1 MVPLCRTIDEP
12 PIPSGKFGS
21 CLVPKSPVKTLTED
35 LLPAII
41 MQETFSENE
50 KTFMSNIYNFDPAK
64 FYNSFDF
71 KILLRASSMML
82 QLSMISFQR
91 LQVNLALRRLLMSNH
106 SRIFSN
112 ISAGRSSLIN
122 GKFITFSSALLIFD
136 ALSPIF
142 VDVTHC
148 DAK

>member
-1 MVPLCRTIDEP
+1 MR
-12 PIPSGKFGS
+12 KNH
-21 CLVPKSPVKTLTED
+21 VKHVYILQSFNLFD
-35 LLPAII
+35 L
-41 MQETFSENE
+41 EN
-50 KTFMSNIYNFDPAK
+50 
-64 FYNSFDF
+64 
-71 KILLRASSMML
+71 LLRAFSMML
-82 QLSMISFQR
+82 QLSMISFQC
-91 LQVNLALRRLLMSNH
+91 LQVNLAITRFLMSNH

-122 GKFITFSSALLIFD
+122 GTLVTFSSALLIFD